1 MKERMTIGDLA
12 RATDVKVVTI
22 RYYEQAGLLP
32 VPPRTE
38 GNYRTYKPEHLR
50 RLQFIRRLRDLG
62 FTLEQVR
69 DLLRLA
75 SDRNEPCDEVDR
87 ITHEHLADV
96 EEKIRD
102 LRKLA
107 SELRRLSRCCKG
119 GGHIADCRIIEALAP
134 E

>member
-1 MKERMTIGDLA
+1 MKAGMTIGDLA
-12 RATDVKVVTI
+12 KATGVKIVTI
-22 RYYEQAGLLP
+22 RYYEQAGLMP
-32 VPPRTE
+32 APSRTE

-62 FTLEQVR
+62 FGLERVR

-75 SDRNEPCDEVDR
+75 SDGNQACDDVDR
-87 ITHEHLADV
+87 MTHEHLADV

-102 LRKLA
+102 LQKLA

-119 GGHIADCRIIEALAP
+119 GGQIADCRIVEALSP
-134 E
+134 H

>member
-1 MKERMTIGDLA
+1 MKERNTIGDLA
-12 RATDVKVVTI
+12 KATDVKVVTI

-75 SDRNEPCDEVDR
+75 SERNEACDEVDR

-102 LRKLA
+102 LQKLA

-119 GGHIADCRIIEALAP
+119 GGQIADCRIIEALSP

>member
-1 MKERMTIGDLA
+1 MTIGDLA
-12 RATDVKVVTI
+12 KVTGVKIVTI

-50 RLQFIRRLRDLG
+50 RLRFIRRLRDLG

-75 SDRNEPCDEVDR
+75 SDKKQSCDEVDR
-87 ITHEHLADV
+87 MTSEHLVTV
-96 EEKIRD
+96 EAKIRD
-102 LRKLA
+102 LQKLA
-107 SELRRLSRCCKG
+107 SELRRLSRCCQG
-119 GGHIADCRIIEALAP
+119 GGQIAECRIIEALSP
-134 E
+134 H